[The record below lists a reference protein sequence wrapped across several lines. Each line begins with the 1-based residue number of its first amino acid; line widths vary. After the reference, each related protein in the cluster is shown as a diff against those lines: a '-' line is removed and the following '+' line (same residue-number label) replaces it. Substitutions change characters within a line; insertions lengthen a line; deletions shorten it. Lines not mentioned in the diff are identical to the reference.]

1 MDRSLMTLRLAESR
15 RPAVLRAPRAA
26 LGIAAVLAA
35 IVFGTALGA
44 QSGRPGATPPVTEV
58 VPGPGTTWSLA
69 AVGDAIITRRIA
81 SFENEGDPRFARMV
95 QIIRGA
101 DAAFLNLEI
110 SLFRLSEFTGWP
122 EVETGGNWELG
133 PPEAA
138 HDLKAMGFDL
148 FNRANNHTTDYGVEG
163 MRLTNRLLDD
173 AGIVHAGSGLTLGQ
187 ASRPGYFDT
196 PKGRVALI
204 GLATT
209 FTPMSRAG
217 EGRDDVMGRPGL
229 NALRVDRRYT
239 ADAETFQSLRTAAAR
254 LGLRLPEDSRAPFR
268 LFGRRIEPGVS
279 NRLVET
285 VNSRDEAR
293 ILREVRNAAHMAD
306 YVIVN
311 SHSHEPGNDSVEPP
325 EWLRVFVKKC
335 LDAGGTT
342 FMIHGPHQV
351 RGIEVYKGK
360 PIFYSL
366 GNFVFQNETIDPMP
380 ADHYERFNLP
390 DTALASDLYDAR
402 FKGGTSGFPSSPVW
416 YESIV
421 AVPTFKGPQ
430 VSEMKL
436 YPIELGHKAPRS
448 QRGTPR
454 MADEATGQKI
464 IERMTRLSA
473 DFGTMIRFENGVG
486 IWRASAPPPTSAKP

>member
-1 MDRSLMTLRLAESR
+1 MPRSLTAAGKPRG
-15 RPAVLRAPRAA
+15 RAA
-26 LGIAAVLAA
+26 VTRAGWGVVAALAA
-35 IVFGTALGA
+35 IVWATALGA
-44 QSGRPGATPPVTEV
+44 QSGRAAIPPKEV

-81 SFENEGDPRFARMV
+81 PFENEGDPRFARMA

-110 SLFRLSEFTGWP
+110 SLFRLSEFKGWP
-122 EVETGGNWELG
+122 EVENGGNWELG

-138 HDLKAMGFDL
+138 RDLQAMGFDL

-163 MRLTNRLLDD
+163 MRLTNQLLDE
-173 AGIVHAGSGLTLGQ
+173 AGIVHAGSGMTLGQ

-196 PKGRVALI
+196 AKGRVALI

-217 EGRDDVMGRPGL
+217 EARDDVMGRPGL
-229 NALRVDRRYT
+229 NALRVDRKYS
-239 ADAETFQSLRTAAAR
+239 ADPETFRSLRTAATR
-254 LGLRLPEDSRAPFR
+254 LGVRVPEDSSAAFR
-268 LFGRRIEPGVS
+268 LFGMLIEPGGS

-285 VNSRDEAR
+285 VNPRDEAR
-293 ILREVRNAAHMAD
+293 ILREVRNAANMAD

-311 SHSHEPGNDSVEPP
+311 SHSHEPGNDSVVPP

-342 FMIHGPHQV
+342 FVVHGPHQV

-380 ADHYERFNLP
+380 ADHYEQFDLP
-390 DTALASDLYDAR
+390 DTALSSDLYDAR

-421 AVPTFKGPQ
+421 AVPTFQGTQ
-430 VSEMKL
+430 VSEIKL
-436 YPIELGHKAPRS
+436 HPIELGQKAPRS

-454 MADEATGQKI
+454 MADEATGRTI

-473 DFGTMIRFENGVG
+473 DLGTTIRFENGVG
-486 IWRASAPPPTSAKP
+486 IWRAPAPQPTNARR

>member
-1 MDRSLMTLRLAESR
+1 MAYRIVR
-15 RPAVLRAPRAA
+15 
-26 LGIAAVLAA
+26 GIAATAAA
-35 IVFGTALGA
+35 IVLGTALAA
-44 QSGRPGATPPVTEV
+44 QNGCAASTLPNEV

-81 SFENEGDPRFARMV
+81 PFEHEGDPRFARMA
-95 QIIRGA
+95 QIIRSA

-110 SLFRLSEFTGWP
+110 SLFRLSEFKGWP
-122 EVETGGNWELG
+122 EVENGGNWELG

-138 HDLKAMGFDL
+138 HDLKTLGFDL

-163 MRLTNRLLDD
+163 MRLTNKLLDEV
-173 AGIVHAGSGLTLGQ
+173 GIVHAGSGMTLGQ
-187 ASRPGYFDT
+187 ASRPGYFET

-209 FTPMSRAG
+209 FTRMSRAG
-217 EGRDDVMGRPGL
+217 EARDDVMGRPGL
-229 NALRVDRRYT
+229 NPLRVDRKYT
-239 ADAETFQSLRTAAAR
+239 ADPETFQSLRTAAER
-254 LGLRLPEDSRAPFR
+254 LGLRVPQDSRVAFR
-268 LFGRRIEPGVS
+268 LFGKLIEPGAS

-285 VNSRDEAR
+285 VNPRDEAR
-293 ILREVRNAAHMAD
+293 ILREVRNAANLAD
-306 YVIVN
+306 YVVVN
-311 SHSHEPGNDSVEPP
+311 SHSHEPGNKSVVPP
-325 EWLRVFVKKC
+325 EWLRAFVKKC

-342 FMIHGPHQV
+342 FVIHGPHQV

-366 GNFVFQNETIDPMP
+366 GNFVFQNETVDPMP

-402 FKGGTSGFPSSPVW
+402 FKRGTSGFPSSPVW

-421 AVPTFKGPQ
+421 AVTTFRGTE
-430 VSEMKL
+430 VIEIEL

-454 MADEATGQKI
+454 MADEATGRTI

-473 DFGTMIRFENGVG
+473 DLGTTIRFENGVG
-486 IWRASAPPPTSAKP
+486 IWRPTTPATRAKR

>member
-1 MDRSLMTLRLAESR
+1 MHRSLTAAGEPR
-15 RPAVLRAPRAA
+15 VRAA
-26 LGIAAVLAA
+26 EARAGWGIVAVLAA
-35 IVFGTALGA
+35 IVCGTALAA
-44 QSGRPGATPPVTEV
+44 QSGRAAAMPPKEV

-81 SFENEGDPRFARMV
+81 PFDNEGDPRFARMA

-110 SLFRLSEFTGWP
+110 SLFRLSEFKGWP
-122 EVETGGNWELG
+122 EVENGGNWELG

-138 HDLKAMGFDL
+138 HDLQAMGFDL

-163 MRLTNRLLDD
+163 MRLTNRLLDE
-173 AGIVHAGSGLTLGQ
+173 AGIVHAGSGMTLGQ

-217 EGRDDVMGRPGL
+217 EARDDVMGRPGL
-229 NALRVDRRYT
+229 NGLRVDRKYT
-239 ADAETFQSLRTAAAR
+239 ADPDTFRSLRTAATR
-254 LGLRLPEDSRAPFR
+254 LGGRVPEDASAAFR
-268 LFGRRIEPGVS
+268 LFGMVIEPGVS

-285 VNSRDEAR
+285 VNPRDEAR
-293 ILREVRNAAHMAD
+293 ILREVRNAANMAD

-311 SHSHEPGNDSVEPP
+311 SHSHEPGNDSVVPP

-342 FMIHGPHQV
+342 FVVHGPHQV

-380 ADHYERFNLP
+380 ADHYEQFDLP
-390 DTALASDLYDAR
+390 DTALSSDLYDAR

-421 AVPTFKGPQ
+421 AVPTFQGTQ
-430 VSEMKL
+430 VSEIKL
-436 YPIELGHKAPRS
+436 HPIELGQKAPRS

-454 MADEATGQKI
+454 IADEATGRTI

-473 DFGTMIRFENGVG
+473 DLGTTLRLENGVG
-486 IWRASAPPPTSAKP
+486 VWRAPVPPPTSAKP